1 MDLKFSNLF
10 YALVLVGLLDSTI
23 FLSHDMG
30 DIPLRAS
37 LKNITSDLLDFF
49 FSLSL
54 RADR

>member
-37 LKNITSDLLDFF
+37 LMNITSDLLDFF